1 MFCKPAICG
10 LGVLQITHL
19 HHILVVL
26 VINVYISAVRG
37 LQKYTLILVKT
48 LTKILFPLDK
58 KE

>member
-37 LQKYTLILVKT
+37 V
-48 LTKILFPLDK
+48 TKIYTNLSKDTDK
-58 KE
+58 NLIPFR